1 MSILKYLQKKDP
13 IPSENTGSALEEL
26 LGPRVLSEV
35 NETMRNVL
43 HTPETPKSRGKYAA
57 YSPQDRAMLGKYCAE
72 HGATATIRKFKET
85 FPNLSDSTVR
95 SMRSKYNKLVTN
107 KKRKLDFTEIDE
119 IQSKKRGRPLLLGCE
134 LDQKVQHY
142 IKTLRE
148 NGAVINTAIVLAA
161 AHGIVA
167 STDKSLLTENG
178 GSISFGKNWAKSL
191 LSRMNM
197 VKRKGSTSCK
207 ADKIDNFDELKTDFL
222 CKIEDVV
229 SEYDIPSDMIINWDH
244 AGLNVIPVSDW
255 TMEVEGRKR
264 VEIAGLGDKRQ
275 ITAIFAGS
283 LKGTIFFIH
292 GRGGGVAS

>member
-35 NETMRNVL
+35 NETMQNII

-72 HGATATIRKFKET
+72 YGATATIRKFKET

-107 KKRKLDFTEIDE
+107 KKWKLDFTEIDE
-119 IQSKKRGRPLLLGCE
+119 IQSQKRGRPLLLGCE

-148 NGAVINTAIVLAA
+148 NGVVINTA
-161 AHGIVA
+161 
-167 STDKSLLTENG
+167 S
-178 GSISFGKNWAKSL
+178 
-191 LSRMNM
+191 
-197 VKRKGSTSCK
+197 
-207 ADKIDNFDELKTDFL
+207 
-222 CKIEDVV
+222 
-229 SEYDIPSDMIINWDH
+229 
-244 AGLNVIPVSDW
+244 
-255 TMEVEGRKR
+255 
-264 VEIAGLGDKRQ
+264 
-275 ITAIFAGS
+275 
-283 LKGTIFFIH
+283 
-292 GRGGGVAS
+292 